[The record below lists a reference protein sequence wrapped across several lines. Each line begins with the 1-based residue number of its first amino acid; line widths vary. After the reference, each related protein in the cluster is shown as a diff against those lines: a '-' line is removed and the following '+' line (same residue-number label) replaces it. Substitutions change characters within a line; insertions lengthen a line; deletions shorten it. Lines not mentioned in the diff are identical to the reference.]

1 MIFQKPLYM
10 EVSKVFKSLLATL
23 DTPSYTNIQ
32 KKTGRNMG
40 KWLDLLESETSDKTE
55 KGYQAEVSKVS
66 KAQESTFRHFDAGG
80 ISKNNSEA
88 AKRYAYRFRLHE
100 GEGGGVV
107 LTDEPDLDKARD
119 SLAELYGDRLAI
131 VVKA

>member
-55 KGYQAEVSKVS
+55 KG
-66 KAQESTFRHFDAGG
+66 
-80 ISKNNSEA
+80 
-88 AKRYAYRFRLHE
+88 
-100 GEGGGVV
+100 
-107 LTDEPDLDKARD
+107 
-119 SLAELYGDRLAI
+119 
-131 VVKA
+131 